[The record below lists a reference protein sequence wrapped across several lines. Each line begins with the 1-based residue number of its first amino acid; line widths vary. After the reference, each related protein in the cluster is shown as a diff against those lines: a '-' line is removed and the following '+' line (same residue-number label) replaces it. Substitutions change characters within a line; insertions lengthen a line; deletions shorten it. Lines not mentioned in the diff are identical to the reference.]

1 MVHLISLG
9 CNFRRKLKI
18 GHFSTLGGNK
28 IIDSKRLS
36 VTGQQSFSQLNRI
49 MPGFTLSS
57 VIFCQQF
64 FVKVESPWTKMLCQT
79 MWSPMHTCSSA
90 DLNWPTLVGLHSQHD
105 SYFPFYSISFS
116 ILCVVC
122 GDSTVLQCLWTCL
135 LLDFCLQEEEGE
147 HFHDICSGNFCF
159 HEASTQL
166 QTVNI
171 QLSLQDG
178 TILRAMAT

>member
-9 CNFRRKLKI
+9 CNFRTKLKI

-64 FVKVESPWTKMLCQT
+64 FVKVESPWTKMLCQA

-90 DLNWPTLVGLHSQHD
+90 DLNWPTLVGLHSQHEL
-105 SYFPFYSISFS
+105 FS
-116 ILCVVC
+116 ILFHFFQHSMCR
-122 GDSTVLQCLWTCL
+122 LWWLHCAPMPLNLSPPWFLPPRRRRRTFPWHL
-135 LLDFCLQEEEGE
+135 L
-147 HFHDICSGNFCF
+147 
-159 HEASTQL
+159 
-166 QTVNI
+166 
-171 QLSLQDG
+171 
-178 TILRAMAT
+178 R